1 MSYVALYRK
10 FRPQTFAEVKG
21 QEHVVRALTNQLINN
36 RIGHAY
42 LFTGTR
48 GTGKTSAAKIFAKAV
63 NCLHP
68 INGEPCNECE
78 NCLSVNAGNFV
89 DVVEVDAASNNGVDD
104 IRRIIDEVRYTPVK
118 GKYKVF
124 IIDEAHMIT
133 GAAFNAFLKTLEEPP
148 SYAVFILA
156 TTEPYKLPITI
167 LSRCQRYDFK
177 RISTDDIAA
186 NLAQITKGEH
196 VEADDRALRYIAR
209 VGDGSMR
216 DSISLLDKCIAFNLG
231 EKLTYDNVLE
241 TLGTVDTEVFSKIFR
256 CVYASDAAGA
266 LNQIDIAVSDG
277 RNLTQF
283 TNDLIWYIRN
293 ILMVNAAHL
302 ESPDM
307 LGLSAENMG
316 QLKED
321 AAYADINVLM
331 RYIRILSETLN
342 QLRSSTNKQ
351 VLLEI
356 AIIKLAKPQMEADSQ
371 SLADRI
377 RQLEAKQGTAAF
389 SYDQAAPVRTQ
400 TQVAASN
407 YAESQSQA
415 AAGNYT
421 RPQVQAAVSNYA
433 GSQSQAA
440 ANNYTGAQVEAEPE
454 TDSSVLPQTQEKLLF
469 SRETFDDYVSHEDNQ
484 LMPDDMMDDEDFFA
498 GFKSGTRMT
507 DPDVFAD
514 IMDDDARIVFEGA
527 EGQPGDGIT
536 QSASKE
542 PRTDFNSSLPEY
554 GTDFDR
560 QLAGHESG
568 AGSRIP
574 ASENKQENKQ
584 SYDLCS
590 LWPQLINSCSL
601 QVVKRVMKKCHV
613 SQPDEKTLRISAEE
627 PMHLKQLRDADAMK
641 YMREFIEKAA
651 GRHIDIQLVQ
661 DNGNNNGGAGTSAFP
676 EDILSNINFNIGT
689 EER

>member
-186 NLAQITKGEH
+186 NLAQITKGEN
-196 VEADDRALRYIAR
+196 VEADERALRYIAR

-256 CVYASDAAGA
+256 YVYASDAAGA

-283 TNDLIWYIRN
+283 TSDLIWYIRN
-293 ILMVNAAHL
+293 ILMVNAAQL

-307 LGLSAENMG
+307 LGLSAENMV

-321 AAYADINVLM
+321 AARADNNVLM

-342 QLRSSTNKQ
+342 QLKTSTNKQ

-356 AIIKLAKPQMEADSQ
+356 AIIKLAKPQMEVDNQ

-377 RQLEAKQGTAAF
+377 RQLEARQGTAAF
-389 SYDQAAPVRTQ
+389 SYNQAEVSRPQTRVEADNYTAPEPKKAPEPVRD
-400 TQVAASN
+400 A
-407 YAESQSQA
+407 
-415 AAGNYT
+415 
-421 RPQVQAAVSNYA
+421 
-433 GSQSQAA
+433 
-440 ANNYTGAQVEAEPE
+440 
-454 TDSSVLPQTQEKLLF
+454 LPQAQTGILF
-469 SRETFDDYVSHEDNQ
+469 SRETDDYEAHEDNQ
-484 LMPDDMMDDEDFFA
+484 SVPDDLMDDEDFFA
-498 GFKSGTRMT
+498 GFRSGARMT

-514 IMDDDARIVFEGA
+514 IMDDDARIVYEGTPQ
-527 EGQPGDGIT
+527 GRDT
-536 QSASKE
+536 QSVSKE
-542 PRTDFNSSLPEY
+542 TRTDFRSVTSDSGNNL
-554 GTDFDR
+554 DR
-560 QLAGHESG
+560 PLTGNESG
-568 AGSRIP
+568 AGSQINTSAKEREYQP
-574 ASENKQENKQ
+574 QG
-584 SYDLCS
+584 DLCK
-590 LWPQLINSCSL
+590 LWPQIVNSCSMPIL
-601 QVVKRVMKKCHV
+601 KRVMRKCHV
-613 SQPDEKTLRISAEE
+613 SQPDEKTLRISASE
-627 PMHLKQLRDADAMK
+627 PVQVVQLRDEATMK
-641 YMREFIEKAA
+641 YMRDFAERAA
-651 GRHIDIQLVQ
+651 GRPIDIQVVQ
-661 DNGNNNGGAGTSAFP
+661 DSGNNGGSAGASAFP

>member
-186 NLAQITKGEH
+186 NLAQIIKGEN
-196 VEADDRALRYIAR
+196 VEADERALRYIAR

-256 CVYASDAAGA
+256 YVYASDAAGA

-283 TNDLIWYIRN
+283 TSDLIWYIRN
-293 ILMVNAAHL
+293 ILMVNAAQL

-307 LGLSAENMG
+307 LGLSAENMA

-321 AAYADINVLM
+321 AARADNHVLM

-342 QLRSSTNKQ
+342 QLKTSTNKQ

-356 AIIKLAKPQMEADSQ
+356 AIIKLAKPQMEVDNQ

-377 RQLEAKQGTAAF
+377 RQLEARQGTAAF
-389 SYDQAAPVRTQ
+389 SYNQAEVSRPQTRVEADNYTAPEPKKTPEPVRD
-400 TQVAASN
+400 A
-407 YAESQSQA
+407 
-415 AAGNYT
+415 
-421 RPQVQAAVSNYA
+421 
-433 GSQSQAA
+433 
-440 ANNYTGAQVEAEPE
+440 
-454 TDSSVLPQTQEKLLF
+454 LPQAQTGILF
-469 SRETFDDYVSHEDNQ
+469 SRETDDYEAHEDNQ
-484 LMPDDMMDDEDFFA
+484 SVPDDLMDDEDFFA
-498 GFKSGTRMT
+498 GFRSGARMT

-514 IMDDDARIVFEGA
+514 IMDDDARIVYEGTPQ
-527 EGQPGDGIT
+527 GRDT
-536 QSASKE
+536 QSVSKE
-542 PRTDFNSSLPEY
+542 TRTDFRSVTSDSGNNL
-554 GTDFDR
+554 DR
-560 QLAGHESG
+560 PLTGNESG
-568 AGSRIP
+568 AGSQINTSAREREYQP
-574 ASENKQENKQ
+574 HG
-584 SYDLCS
+584 DLCK
-590 LWPQLINSCSL
+590 LWPQIVNSCSMPIL
-601 QVVKRVMKKCHV
+601 KRVMRKCHV
-613 SQPDEKTLRISAEE
+613 SQPDEKTLRISASE
-627 PMHLKQLRDADAMK
+627 PVQVVQLRDEATMK
-641 YMREFIEKAA
+641 YMRDFAERAA
-651 GRHIDIQLVQ
+651 GRPIDIQVVQ
-661 DNGNNNGGAGTSAFP
+661 GSGNNGGSAGASAFP

>member
-186 NLAQITKGEH
+186 NLAQIIKGEN
-196 VEADDRALRYIAR
+196 VEADERALRYIAR

-256 CVYASDAAGA
+256 YVYASDAAGA

-283 TNDLIWYIRN
+283 TSDLIWYIRN
-293 ILMVNAAHL
+293 ILMVNAAQL

-307 LGLSAENMG
+307 LGLSAENMA
-316 QLKED
+316 QLKDD
-321 AAYADINVLM
+321 AAHADNNVLM

-342 QLRSSTNKQ
+342 QLKTSTNKQ

-356 AIIKLAKPQMEADSQ
+356 AIIKLAKPQMEVDNQ

-377 RQLEAKQGTAAF
+377 RQLEARQGTAAF
-389 SYDQAAPVRTQ
+389 SYNQAEVSRPQTRVEADNYTAPETKKAPEPVRD
-400 TQVAASN
+400 A
-407 YAESQSQA
+407 
-415 AAGNYT
+415 
-421 RPQVQAAVSNYA
+421 
-433 GSQSQAA
+433 
-440 ANNYTGAQVEAEPE
+440 
-454 TDSSVLPQTQEKLLF
+454 LPQAQTGILF
-469 SRETFDDYVSHEDNQ
+469 SRETDDYEAHEDNQ
-484 LMPDDMMDDEDFFA
+484 PVPDDLMDDEDFFA
-498 GFKSGTRMT
+498 GFRSGARMT

-514 IMDDDARIVFEGA
+514 IMDDDARIVYEGNEGA
-527 EGQPGDGIT
+527 PQGRDT
-536 QSASKE
+536 QSVSKE
-542 PRTDFNSSLPEY
+542 TRTDFRSVTSDSGNDL
-554 GTDFDR
+554 DR
-560 QLAGHESG
+560 PLTGNESG
-568 AGSRIP
+568 AGGRINTSVKDREYQP
-574 ASENKQENKQ
+574 QG
-584 SYDLCS
+584 DLCK
-590 LWPQLINSCSL
+590 LWPQIVNSCSMPIL
-601 QVVKRVMKKCHV
+601 KRVMRKCHV
-613 SQPDEKTLRISAEE
+613 SQPDEKTLRISASESVQVV
-627 PMHLKQLRDADAMK
+627 QLRDEATMK
-641 YMREFIEKAA
+641 YMRDFAERAA
-651 GRHIDIQLVQ
+651 GRPIDIQVVQ
-661 DNGNNNGGAGTSAFP
+661 GSGNNGGSAGASAFP

>member
-186 NLAQITKGEH
+186 NLAQIIKGEN
-196 VEADDRALRYIAR
+196 VEADERALRYIAR

-256 CVYASDAAGA
+256 YVYASDVAGA

-283 TNDLIWYIRN
+283 TSDLIWYVRN
-293 ILMVNAAHL
+293 ILMVNAAQL

-307 LGLSAENMG
+307 LGLSAENMA
-316 QLKED
+316 QLKDD
-321 AAYADINVLM
+321 AAHADNNVLM

-342 QLRSSTNKQ
+342 QLKTSTNKQ

-356 AIIKLAKPQMEADSQ
+356 AIIKLAKPQMEVDNQ

-377 RQLEAKQGTAAF
+377 RQLEARQGTAAF
-389 SYDQAAPVRTQ
+389 SYNQAEVSRPQTRVEADNYTAPEPKKAPEPVRD
-400 TQVAASN
+400 A
-407 YAESQSQA
+407 
-415 AAGNYT
+415 
-421 RPQVQAAVSNYA
+421 
-433 GSQSQAA
+433 
-440 ANNYTGAQVEAEPE
+440 
-454 TDSSVLPQTQEKLLF
+454 LPQAQTGILF
-469 SRETFDDYVSHEDNQ
+469 SRETDDYEAHEDNQ
-484 LMPDDMMDDEDFFA
+484 PVSDDLMDDEDFFA
-498 GFKSGTRMT
+498 GFRSGTRMT

-514 IMDDDARIVFEGA
+514 IMDDDARIVYEGTPRDSDI
-527 EGQPGDGIT
+527 QPV
-536 QSASKE
+536 SKE
-542 PRTDFNSSLPEY
+542 TRTDFRSVTSESENDL
-554 GTDFDR
+554 DR
-560 QLAGHESG
+560 HLTGNESG
-568 AGSRIP
+568 AGGRINTSAKEREYQP
-574 ASENKQENKQ
+574 QG
-584 SYDLCS
+584 DLCK
-590 LWPQLINSCSL
+590 LWPQIVNSCSMPIL
-601 QVVKRVMKKCHV
+601 KRVMRKCHV
-613 SQPDEKTLRISAEE
+613 SQPDEKTLRISASESVQVV
-627 PMHLKQLRDADAMK
+627 QLRDEATMK
-641 YMREFIEKAA
+641 YMRDFAERAA
-651 GRHIDIQLVQ
+651 GRPIDIQVVQ
-661 DNGNNNGGAGTSAFP
+661 GSGNNGGSAGASAFP

>member
-78 NCLSVNAGNFV
+78 NCLAVNAGNFV

-104 IRRIIDEVRYTPVK
+104 MRRIIEEVRYTPVK

-148 SYAVFILA
+148 AYAIFILA

-177 RISTDDIAA
+177 RISSEDIAA
-186 NLAQITKGEH
+186 NLAQITEREQ
-196 VEADDRALRYIAR
+196 VETDDRALRYIAR

-256 CVYASDAAGA
+256 YVYASDAAGA
-266 LNQIDIAVSDG
+266 LNQIDIAVADG

-283 TNDLIWYIRN
+283 TSDLIWYIRN
-293 ILMVNAAHL
+293 ILMVKAAHL

-307 LGLSAENMG
+307 LGLSAENMA
-316 QLKED
+316 QLQED
-321 AAYADINVLM
+321 ASHADNNVLM
-331 RYIRILSETLN
+331 RYIRILSEALN
-342 QLRSSTNKQ
+342 QLRTSTNKQ

-356 AIIKLAKPQMEADSQ
+356 AVIKLAKPQMEVDTQ

-377 RQLEAKQGTAAF
+377 RQLEARQGTAAF
-389 SYDQAAPVRTQ
+389 SY
-400 TQVAASN
+400 N
-407 YAESQSQA
+407 
-415 AAGNYT
+415 
-421 RPQVQAAVSNYA
+421 QAAVSR
-433 GSQSQAA
+433 
-440 ANNYTGAQVEAEPE
+440 
-454 TDSSVLPQTQEKLLF
+454 PQTYTEASPHIASEDGSAPEPARTVTPQVQKGVLF
-469 SRETFDDYVSHEDNQ
+469 SRENDYEAHEDNQ
-484 LMPDDMMDDEDFFA
+484 PISDDMMDDEDFFA
-498 GFKSGTRMT
+498 GFRSGVRMT
-507 DPDVFAD
+507 NPDVFAD
-514 IMDDDARIVFEGA
+514 IMDDDARIVYEGTK
-527 EGQPGDGIT
+527 EQPQDRAVKP
-536 QSASKE
+536 ASKE
-542 PRTDFNSSLPEY
+542 PQTVFCSKAPGAGTDFNKQSSE
-554 GTDFDR
+554 
-560 QLAGHESG
+560 AESD
-568 AGSRIP
+568 AGSRINTSKGEQEQR
-574 ASENKQENKQ
+574 ASC
-584 SYDLCS
+584 DLCR
-590 LWPQLINSCSL
+590 LWPQIVNSCSMPILMRAL
-601 QVVKRVMKKCHV
+601 QKCHV
-613 SQPDEKTLRISAEE
+613 SQPDENTLRISTETPMQVKQIREE
-627 PMHLKQLRDADAMK
+627 SAMRHI
-641 YMREFIEKAA
+641 REIVEKAA
-651 GRHIDIQLVQ
+651 GRYIDIQVVQ
-661 DNGNNNGGAGTSAFP
+661 DNSNNGGSAGTSAFP
-676 EDILSNINFNIGT
+676 EDVLNNINFNIGT

>member
-186 NLAQITKGEH
+186 NLAQIIKGEN
-196 VEADDRALRYIAR
+196 VEADERALRYIAR

-256 CVYASDAAGA
+256 YVYASDAAGA

-283 TNDLIWYIRN
+283 TSDLIWYVRN
-293 ILMVNAAHL
+293 ILMVNAAQL

-307 LGLSAENMG
+307 LGLSAENMA

-321 AAYADINVLM
+321 AAHADNNVLM

-342 QLRSSTNKQ
+342 QLKTSTNKQ

-356 AIIKLAKPQMEADSQ
+356 AIIKLAKPQMEVDNQ

-377 RQLEAKQGTAAF
+377 RQLEARQGTAAF
-389 SYDQAAPVRTQ
+389 SYNQAEVSRPQTRVEADNYTAPEPKKAPEPVRD
-400 TQVAASN
+400 A
-407 YAESQSQA
+407 
-415 AAGNYT
+415 
-421 RPQVQAAVSNYA
+421 
-433 GSQSQAA
+433 
-440 ANNYTGAQVEAEPE
+440 
-454 TDSSVLPQTQEKLLF
+454 LPQAQTGILF
-469 SRETFDDYVSHEDNQ
+469 SRETDDYEAHEDNQ
-484 LMPDDMMDDEDFFA
+484 PVPDDLMDDEDFFA
-498 GFKSGTRMT
+498 GFRSGARMT

-514 IMDDDARIVFEGA
+514 IMDDDARIVYEGNEGA
-527 EGQPGDGIT
+527 PQGRDT
-536 QSASKE
+536 QSVSKE
-542 PRTDFNSSLPEY
+542 TRTDFRSVTSDSGNDL
-554 GTDFDR
+554 DR
-560 QLAGHESG
+560 PLTGNESG
-568 AGSRIP
+568 AGGRINTSVKEREYQP
-574 ASENKQENKQ
+574 QG
-584 SYDLCS
+584 DLCK
-590 LWPQLINSCSL
+590 LWPQIVNSCSMPIL
-601 QVVKRVMKKCHV
+601 KRVMRKCHV
-613 SQPDEKTLRISAEE
+613 SQPDEKTLRISASESVQVV
-627 PMHLKQLRDADAMK
+627 QLRDEATMK
-641 YMREFIEKAA
+641 YMRDFAERAA
-651 GRHIDIQLVQ
+651 GRPIDIQVVQ
-661 DNGNNNGGAGTSAFP
+661 GGGNNGGSAGASAFP

>member
-186 NLAQITKGEH
+186 NLAQIIKGEN
-196 VEADDRALRYIAR
+196 VEADERALRYIAR

-256 CVYASDAAGA
+256 YVYASDAAGA

-283 TNDLIWYIRN
+283 TSDLIWYIRN
-293 ILMVNAAHL
+293 ILMVNAAQL

-307 LGLSAENMG
+307 LGLSAENMA

-321 AAYADINVLM
+321 AAHADNNVLM

-342 QLRSSTNKQ
+342 QLKTSTNKQ

-356 AIIKLAKPQMEADSQ
+356 AIIKLAKPQMEVDNQ

-377 RQLEAKQGTAAF
+377 RQLEARQGTAAF
-389 SYDQAAPVRTQ
+389 SYNQAEVSRPQTRVEADNYTAPEPKKAPEPVRD
-400 TQVAASN
+400 A
-407 YAESQSQA
+407 
-415 AAGNYT
+415 
-421 RPQVQAAVSNYA
+421 
-433 GSQSQAA
+433 
-440 ANNYTGAQVEAEPE
+440 
-454 TDSSVLPQTQEKLLF
+454 LPQAQTGILF
-469 SRETFDDYVSHEDNQ
+469 SRETDDYEAHEDNQ
-484 LMPDDMMDDEDFFA
+484 PVPDDLMDDEDFFA
-498 GFKSGTRMT
+498 GFRSGARMT

-514 IMDDDARIVFEGA
+514 IMDDDARIVYEGNEGA
-527 EGQPGDGIT
+527 PQGRDT
-536 QSASKE
+536 QSVSKE
-542 PRTDFNSSLPEY
+542 TRTDFRSVTSDSGNDL
-554 GTDFDR
+554 DR
-560 QLAGHESG
+560 PLTGNESG
-568 AGSRIP
+568 AGGRINTSVKEREYQP
-574 ASENKQENKQ
+574 QG
-584 SYDLCS
+584 DLCK
-590 LWPQLINSCSL
+590 LWPQIVNSCSMPIL
-601 QVVKRVMKKCHV
+601 KRVMRKCHV
-613 SQPDEKTLRISAEE
+613 SQPDEKTLRISASESVQVV
-627 PMHLKQLRDADAMK
+627 QLRDEATMK
-641 YMREFIEKAA
+641 YMRDFAERAA
-651 GRHIDIQLVQ
+651 GRPIDIQVVQ
-661 DNGNNNGGAGTSAFP
+661 GGGNNGGSAGASAFP

>member
-186 NLAQITKGEH
+186 NLAQIIKGEN
-196 VEADDRALRYIAR
+196 VEADERALRYIAR

-256 CVYASDAAGA
+256 YVYASDAAGA

-283 TNDLIWYIRN
+283 TSDLIWYIRN
-293 ILMVNAAHL
+293 ILMVNAAQL

-307 LGLSAENMG
+307 LGLSAENMA
-316 QLKED
+316 QLKDD
-321 AAYADINVLM
+321 AAHADNNVLM

-342 QLRSSTNKQ
+342 QLKTSTNKQ

-356 AIIKLAKPQMEADSQ
+356 AIIKLAKPQMEVDNQ

-377 RQLEAKQGTAAF
+377 RQLEARQGTAAF
-389 SYDQAAPVRTQ
+389 SYNQAEVSRPQTRVEADNYTAPEPKKAPEPVRD
-400 TQVAASN
+400 A
-407 YAESQSQA
+407 
-415 AAGNYT
+415 
-421 RPQVQAAVSNYA
+421 
-433 GSQSQAA
+433 
-440 ANNYTGAQVEAEPE
+440 
-454 TDSSVLPQTQEKLLF
+454 LPQAQTGILF
-469 SRETFDDYVSHEDNQ
+469 SRETDDYEAHEDNQ
-484 LMPDDMMDDEDFFA
+484 PVPDDLMDDEDFFA
-498 GFKSGTRMT
+498 GFRSGARMT

-514 IMDDDARIVFEGA
+514 IMDDDARIVYEGNEGA
-527 EGQPGDGIT
+527 PQGRDT
-536 QSASKE
+536 QSVSKE
-542 PRTDFNSSLPEY
+542 TRTDFRSVTSDSGNDL
-554 GTDFDR
+554 DR
-560 QLAGHESG
+560 PLTGNESG
-568 AGSRIP
+568 AGGRINT
-574 ASENKQENKQ
+574 SVKEREYQ
-584 SYDLCS
+584 SQGDLCK
-590 LWPQLINSCSL
+590 LWPQIVNSCSMPIL
-601 QVVKRVMKKCHV
+601 KRVMRKCHV
-613 SQPDEKTLRISAEE
+613 SQPDEKTLRISASESVQVV
-627 PMHLKQLRDADAMK
+627 QLRDEATMK
-641 YMREFIEKAA
+641 YMRDFAERAA
-651 GRHIDIQLVQ
+651 GRPIDIQVVQ
-661 DNGNNNGGAGTSAFP
+661 GGGNNGGSAGASAFP

>member
-186 NLAQITKGEH
+186 NLAQIIKGEN
-196 VEADDRALRYIAR
+196 VEADERALRYIAR

-256 CVYASDAAGA
+256 YVYASDVAGA

-283 TNDLIWYIRN
+283 TSDLIWYVRN
-293 ILMVNAAHL
+293 ILMVNAAQL

-307 LGLSAENMG
+307 LGLSAENMA

-321 AAYADINVLM
+321 AAHADNNVLM

-342 QLRSSTNKQ
+342 QLKTSTNKQ

-356 AIIKLAKPQMEADSQ
+356 AIIKLAKPQMEVDNQ

-377 RQLEAKQGTAAF
+377 RQLEARQGTAAF
-389 SYDQAAPVRTQ
+389 SYNQAEVSRPQTRVEADNYTAPEPKKAPEPVRD
-400 TQVAASN
+400 VS
-407 YAESQSQA
+407 
-415 AAGNYT
+415 
-421 RPQVQAAVSNYA
+421 PQVQK
-433 GSQSQAA
+433 GI
-440 ANNYTGAQVEAEPE
+440 
-454 TDSSVLPQTQEKLLF
+454 LF
-469 SRETFDDYVSHEDNQ
+469 SRETDDYEAHEDNQ
-484 LMPDDMMDDEDFFA
+484 PVSDDLMDDEDFFA
-498 GFKSGTRMT
+498 GFRSGTRMT

-514 IMDDDARIVFEGA
+514 IMDDDARIVYEGTPRDSDI
-527 EGQPGDGIT
+527 QPV
-536 QSASKE
+536 SKE
-542 PRTDFNSSLPEY
+542 TRTDFRSVTSESENDL
-554 GTDFDR
+554 DR
-560 QLAGHESG
+560 HLTGNESG
-568 AGSRIP
+568 AGGRINTSAKEREYQP
-574 ASENKQENKQ
+574 QG
-584 SYDLCS
+584 DLCK
-590 LWPQLINSCSL
+590 LWPQIVNSCSMPIL
-601 QVVKRVMKKCHV
+601 KRVMRKCHV
-613 SQPDEKTLRISAEE
+613 SQPDEKTLRISASESVQVV
-627 PMHLKQLRDADAMK
+627 QLRDEATMK
-641 YMREFIEKAA
+641 YMRDFAERAA
-651 GRHIDIQLVQ
+651 GRPIDIQVVQ
-661 DNGNNNGGAGTSAFP
+661 GSGNNGGSAGASAFP

>member
-186 NLAQITKGEH
+186 NLAQIIKGEN
-196 VEADDRALRYIAR
+196 VEADERALRYIAR

-256 CVYASDAAGA
+256 YVYASDAAGA

-283 TNDLIWYIRN
+283 TSDLIWYVRN
-293 ILMVNAAHL
+293 ILMVNAAQL

-307 LGLSAENMG
+307 LGLSAENMA

-321 AAYADINVLM
+321 AAHADNNVLM

-342 QLRSSTNKQ
+342 QLKTSTNKQ

-356 AIIKLAKPQMEADSQ
+356 AIIKLAKPQMEVDNQ

-377 RQLEAKQGTAAF
+377 RQLEARQGTAAF
-389 SYDQAAPVRTQ
+389 SYNQAEVSRPQTRVEADNYTAPEPKKAPEPVRD
-400 TQVAASN
+400 A
-407 YAESQSQA
+407 
-415 AAGNYT
+415 
-421 RPQVQAAVSNYA
+421 
-433 GSQSQAA
+433 
-440 ANNYTGAQVEAEPE
+440 
-454 TDSSVLPQTQEKLLF
+454 LPQAQTGILF
-469 SRETFDDYVSHEDNQ
+469 SRETDDYEAHEDNQ
-484 LMPDDMMDDEDFFA
+484 PVPDDLMDDEDFFA
-498 GFKSGTRMT
+498 GFRSGARMT

-514 IMDDDARIVFEGA
+514 IMDDDARIVYEGNEGA
-527 EGQPGDGIT
+527 PQGRDT
-536 QSASKE
+536 QSVSKE
-542 PRTDFNSSLPEY
+542 TRTDFRSVTSDSGNDL
-554 GTDFDR
+554 DR
-560 QLAGHESG
+560 PLTGNESG
-568 AGSRIP
+568 AGGQINTSVKEREYQP
-574 ASENKQENKQ
+574 QG
-584 SYDLCS
+584 DLCK
-590 LWPQLINSCSL
+590 LWPQIVNSCSMPIL
-601 QVVKRVMKKCHV
+601 KRVMRKCHV
-613 SQPDEKTLRISAEE
+613 SQPDEKTLRISASESVQVV
-627 PMHLKQLRDADAMK
+627 QLRDEATMK
-641 YMREFIEKAA
+641 YMRDFAERAA
-651 GRHIDIQLVQ
+651 GRPIDIQVVQ
-661 DNGNNNGGAGTSAFP
+661 GGGNNGGSAGASAFP

>member
-104 IRRIIDEVRYTPVK
+104 IRRIIEEVRYTPVK

-133 GAAFNAFLKTLEEPP
+133 GPAFNAFLKTLEEPP

-177 RISTDDIAA
+177 RISSDEITA
-186 NLAQITKGEH
+186 NLAQITTNEQ
-196 VEADDRALRYIAR
+196 VEADERALRYIAR
-209 VGDGSMR
+209 IGDGSMR

-241 TLGTVDTEVFSKIFR
+241 TLGTVDTEVFSRIFR
-256 CVYASDAAGA
+256 YVYASDAAGA
-266 LNQIDIAVSDG
+266 LNQIDAAVADG

-283 TNDLIWYIRN
+283 TSDLIWYIRN

-302 ESPDM
+302 ESPEM
-307 LGLSAENMG
+307 LGLSAENMA
-316 QLKED
+316 QLMED
-321 AAYADINVLM
+321 ARDADNNVLI

-342 QLRSSTNKQ
+342 QLRASTNKQ
-351 VLLEI
+351 VLLEV
-356 AIIKLAKPQMEADSQ
+356 AIIKLAKPQMEVDTQ

-389 SYDQAAPVRTQ
+389 SY
-400 TQVAASN
+400 N
-407 YAESQSQA
+407 
-415 AAGNYT
+415 
-421 RPQVQAAVSNYA
+421 QAAVSR
-433 GSQSQAA
+433 
-440 ANNYTGAQVEAEPE
+440 
-454 TDSSVLPQTQEKLLF
+454 PQMQP
-469 SRETFDDYVSHEDNQ
+469 V
-484 LMPDDMMDDEDFFA
+484 
-498 GFKSGTRMT
+498 MT

-514 IMDDDARIVFEGA
+514 IMDDDVRITYDEA
-527 EGQPGDGIT
+527 ETDSRMIYT
-536 QSASKE
+536 ENE
-542 PRTDFNSSLPEY
+542 PDTGSQMKPAANEQEY
-554 GTDFDR
+554 RPT
-560 QLAGHESG
+560 
-568 AGSRIP
+568 
-574 ASENKQENKQ
+574 
-584 SYDLCS
+584 YDLCS
-590 LWPQLINSCSL
+590 LWPRIVDACSL
-601 QVVKRVMKKCHV
+601 PMLQRVMRKCCV
-613 SQPDEKTLRISAEE
+613 SQPDEKTLRISAELE
-627 PMHLKQLRDADAMK
+627 VQVKQLRAESAMHF
-641 YMREFIEKAA
+641 MQEMAEKLT
-651 GRHIDIQLVQ
+651 GMHIDIQVIQ
-661 DNGNNNGGAGTSAFP
+661 DNGGNAGASAFP
-676 EDILSNINFNIGT
+676 EDVLSNINFNIGT
-689 EER
+689 EEK

>member
-186 NLAQITKGEH
+186 NLAQIIKGEN
-196 VEADDRALRYIAR
+196 VEADERALRYIAR

-256 CVYASDAAGA
+256 YVYASDAAGA

-283 TNDLIWYIRN
+283 TSDLIWYIRN
-293 ILMVNAAHL
+293 ILMVNAAQL

-307 LGLSAENMG
+307 LGLSAENMA
-316 QLKED
+316 QLKDD
-321 AAYADINVLM
+321 AAHADNNVLM

-342 QLRSSTNKQ
+342 QLKTSTNKQ

-356 AIIKLAKPQMEADSQ
+356 AIIKLAKPQMEVDNQ

-377 RQLEAKQGTAAF
+377 RQLEARQGTAAF
-389 SYDQAAPVRTQ
+389 SYNQAEVSRPQTRVEADNYTAPETKKAPEPVRD
-400 TQVAASN
+400 A
-407 YAESQSQA
+407 
-415 AAGNYT
+415 
-421 RPQVQAAVSNYA
+421 
-433 GSQSQAA
+433 
-440 ANNYTGAQVEAEPE
+440 
-454 TDSSVLPQTQEKLLF
+454 LPQAQTGILF
-469 SRETFDDYVSHEDNQ
+469 SRETDDYEAHEDNQ
-484 LMPDDMMDDEDFFA
+484 PVPDDLMDDEDFFA
-498 GFKSGTRMT
+498 GFRSGARMT

-514 IMDDDARIVFEGA
+514 IMDDDARIVYEGNEGA
-527 EGQPGDGIT
+527 PQGRDT
-536 QSASKE
+536 QSVSKE
-542 PRTDFNSSLPEY
+542 TRTDFRSVTSDSGNDL
-554 GTDFDR
+554 DR
-560 QLAGHESG
+560 PLTGNESG
-568 AGSRIP
+568 AGGRINTSVKEREYQP
-574 ASENKQENKQ
+574 QG
-584 SYDLCS
+584 DLCK
-590 LWPQLINSCSL
+590 LWPQIVNSCSMPIL
-601 QVVKRVMKKCHV
+601 KRVMRKCHV
-613 SQPDEKTLRISAEE
+613 SQPDEKTLRISASESVQVV
-627 PMHLKQLRDADAMK
+627 QLRDEATMK
-641 YMREFIEKAA
+641 YMRDFAERAA
-651 GRHIDIQLVQ
+651 GRPIDIQVVQ
-661 DNGNNNGGAGTSAFP
+661 GSGNNGGSAGASAFP

>member
-186 NLAQITKGEH
+186 NLAQIIKGEN
-196 VEADDRALRYIAR
+196 VEADERALRYIAR

-256 CVYASDAAGA
+256 YVYASDVAGA

-283 TNDLIWYIRN
+283 TSDLIWYVRN
-293 ILMVNAAHL
+293 ILMVNAAQL

-307 LGLSAENMG
+307 LGLSAENMA

-321 AAYADINVLM
+321 AAHADNNVLM

-342 QLRSSTNKQ
+342 QLKTSTNKQ

-356 AIIKLAKPQMEADSQ
+356 AIIKLAKPQMEVDNQ

-377 RQLEAKQGTAAF
+377 RQLEARLGTAAF
-389 SYDQAAPVRTQ
+389 SYNQAEVSRPQTRVEADNYTAPEPKKAPEPVRD
-400 TQVAASN
+400 A
-407 YAESQSQA
+407 
-415 AAGNYT
+415 
-421 RPQVQAAVSNYA
+421 
-433 GSQSQAA
+433 
-440 ANNYTGAQVEAEPE
+440 
-454 TDSSVLPQTQEKLLF
+454 LPQAQTGILF
-469 SRETFDDYVSHEDNQ
+469 SRETDDYEAHEDNQ
-484 LMPDDMMDDEDFFA
+484 PVSDDLMDDEDFFA
-498 GFKSGTRMT
+498 GFRSGTRMT

-514 IMDDDARIVFEGA
+514 IMDDDARIVYEGTPRDSDI
-527 EGQPGDGIT
+527 QPV
-536 QSASKE
+536 SKE
-542 PRTDFNSSLPEY
+542 TRTDFRSVTSDSGNDL
-554 GTDFDR
+554 DR
-560 QLAGHESG
+560 PLTGNESG
-568 AGSRIP
+568 AGGRINTSVKEREYQP
-574 ASENKQENKQ
+574 QG
-584 SYDLCS
+584 DLCK
-590 LWPQLINSCSL
+590 LWPQIVNSCSMPIL
-601 QVVKRVMKKCHV
+601 KRVMRKCHV
-613 SQPDEKTLRISAEE
+613 SQPDEKTLRISASESVQVV
-627 PMHLKQLRDADAMK
+627 QLRDEATMK
-641 YMREFIEKAA
+641 YMRDFAERAA
-651 GRHIDIQLVQ
+651 GRPIDIQVVQ
-661 DNGNNNGGAGTSAFP
+661 GSGNNGGSAGASAFP

>member
-63 NCLHP
+63 NCMHP
-68 INGEPCNECE
+68 VNGEPCNECE

-186 NLAQITKGEH
+186 NLAQITKGEN
-196 VEADDRALRYIAR
+196 VEADERALRYIAR

-256 CVYASDAAGA
+256 YVYASDAAGA
-266 LNQIDIAVSDG
+266 LNQIDAAVSDG

-283 TNDLIWYIRN
+283 TSDLIWYIRN
-293 ILMVNAAHL
+293 ILMVNAAKL

-307 LGLSAENMG
+307 LGLSAENMA

-321 AAYADINVLM
+321 AAHADNNVLM

-342 QLRSSTNKQ
+342 QLKASTNKQ

-356 AIIKLAKPQMEADSQ
+356 AIIKLAKPQMEVDNQ

-389 SYDQAAPVRTQ
+389 SYNQAQVSKPQARVETDNYAAPEVKKALEPVRN
-400 TQVAASN
+400 VS
-407 YAESQSQA
+407 
-415 AAGNYT
+415 
-421 RPQVQAAVSNYA
+421 PQVQREV
-433 GSQSQAA
+433 
-440 ANNYTGAQVEAEPE
+440 
-454 TDSSVLPQTQEKLLF
+454 LF
-469 SRETFDDYVSHEDNQ
+469 SRENDDCEAHEDNQ
-484 LMPDDMMDDEDFFA
+484 PMPDDLMDDEDFFA
-498 GFKSGTRMT
+498 GFRSGTGMT

-514 IMDDDARIVFEGA
+514 LMDDDARTAYEGT
-527 EGQPGDGIT
+527 EETPKGRDIQLV
-536 QSASKE
+536 SKE
-542 PRTDFNSSLPEY
+542 MRTDFRSMAPEP
-554 GTDFDR
+554 GNDPGRPLT
-560 QLAGHESG
+560 GNESG
-568 AGSRIP
+568 ADSQINTSAKERKYQPQG
-574 ASENKQENKQ
+574 
-584 SYDLCS
+584 DLCK
-590 LWPQLINSCSL
+590 LWPQIVNSCSMQGL
-601 QVVKRVMKKCHV
+601 KRVINKCRI
-613 SQPDEKTLRISAEE
+613 SQPDEDTLRISGDTIMQVKQIREE
-627 PMHLKQLRDADAMK
+627 SAMRHI
-641 YMREFIEKAA
+641 RELVEKAA
-651 GRHIDIQLVQ
+651 GRHIDIQVVQ
-661 DNGNNNGGAGTSAFP
+661 GSGNNGGSAGASAFP
-676 EDILSNINFNIGT
+676 EDILSNINFSIGT

>member
-104 IRRIIDEVRYTPVK
+104 IRRIIEEVRYTPVK

-133 GAAFNAFLKTLEEPP
+133 GPAFNAFLKTLEEPP

-177 RISTDDIAA
+177 RISSDEITA
-186 NLAQITKGEH
+186 NLAQITTNEQ
-196 VEADDRALRYIAR
+196 VEADERALRYIAR
-209 VGDGSMR
+209 IGDGSMR

-241 TLGTVDTEVFSKIFR
+241 TLGTVDTEVFSRIFR
-256 CVYASDAAGA
+256 YVYASDAAGA
-266 LNQIDIAVSDG
+266 LNQIDAAVADG

-283 TNDLIWYIRN
+283 TSDLIWYIRN

-302 ESPDM
+302 ESPEM
-307 LGLSAENMG
+307 LGLSAENMA
-316 QLKED
+316 QLMED
-321 AAYADINVLM
+321 ARDADNNVLI

-342 QLRSSTNKQ
+342 QLRASTNKQ
-351 VLLEI
+351 VLLEV
-356 AIIKLAKPQMEADSQ
+356 AIIKLAKPQMEVDTQ

-389 SYDQAAPVRTQ
+389 SY
-400 TQVAASN
+400 N
-407 YAESQSQA
+407 
-415 AAGNYT
+415 
-421 RPQVQAAVSNYA
+421 QAAVISQEIDDTCEVHESN
-433 GSQSQAA
+433 Q
-440 ANNYTGAQVEAEPE
+440 P
-454 TDSSVLPQTQEKLLF
+454 
-469 SRETFDDYVSHEDNQ
+469 
-484 LMPDDMMDDEDFFA
+484 MPDDMMDDEEFFA
-498 GFKSGTRMT
+498 GFGSGTRMT

-514 IMDDDARIVFEGA
+514 IMDDDVRITYDEA
-527 EGQPGDGIT
+527 ETDSRMIYT
-536 QSASKE
+536 ENE
-542 PRTDFNSSLPEY
+542 PDTGSQMKPAANEQEY
-554 GTDFDR
+554 RPT
-560 QLAGHESG
+560 
-568 AGSRIP
+568 
-574 ASENKQENKQ
+574 
-584 SYDLCS
+584 YDLCS
-590 LWPQLINSCSL
+590 LWPRIVDACSL
-601 QVVKRVMKKCHV
+601 PMLQRVMRKCRV
-613 SQPDEKTLRISAEE
+613 SQPDEKTLRISAELE
-627 PMHLKQLRDADAMK
+627 VQVKQLRAESAMHF
-641 YMREFIEKAA
+641 MQEMAEKLT
-651 GRHIDIQLVQ
+651 GMHIDIQVIQ
-661 DNGNNNGGAGTSAFP
+661 DNGGNAGASAFP
-676 EDILSNINFNIGT
+676 EDVLSNINFNIGT
-689 EER
+689 EEK